1 MNLYKQT
8 LDNQVKIKD
17 YQKGSYG
24 TMTQAE
30 KKFNK
35 VDLNHFKQN
44 KNSVQAL
51 IPGINNLQTI
61 GSSPLKRGAKD
72 ILNSSRLNSKSFV
85 NMPWTNSAGDLHLE
99 SSPKLRK

>member
-44 KNSVQAL
+44 KNSV
-51 IPGINNLQTI
+51 
-61 GSSPLKRGAKD
+61 
-72 ILNSSRLNSKSFV
+72 
-85 NMPWTNSAGDLHLE
+85 
-99 SSPKLRK
+99 